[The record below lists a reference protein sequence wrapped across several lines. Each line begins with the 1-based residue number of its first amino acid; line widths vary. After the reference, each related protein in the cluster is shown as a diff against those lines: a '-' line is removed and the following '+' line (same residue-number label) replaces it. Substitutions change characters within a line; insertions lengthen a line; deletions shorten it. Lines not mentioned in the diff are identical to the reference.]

1 MALDAAIHD
10 LPLPVVY
17 QFYYRR
23 WFWLGWPAFVGVLV
37 IFYLM
42 VAKPGL

>member
-1 MALDAAIHD
+1 LAIDAANHD

-17 QFYYRR
+17 QFYYRQ
-23 WFWLGWPAFVGVLV
+23 WFWLGWPAFIGVLV

-42 VAKPGL
+42 VAKPGF